1 MGGTLGL
8 LEHHGNQITKR
19 MASVFKRHSEDTQP
33 NRTLEAVGEALSE
46 AGDLEATLAM
56 QQALQKQPKKGKQ
69 TVLHE
74 AASPKADP
82 STALFKDKWRATC
95 GLD

>member
-1 MGGTLGL
+1 MGRTLGL

-19 MASVFKRHSEDTQP
+19 MARVFKRHSRDAQP
-33 NRTLEAVGEALSE
+33 NRTLEAVGEALGE
-46 AGDLEATLAM
+46 VGDLEATLAM

-82 STALFKDKWRATC
+82 SMALFKDK
-95 GLD
+95 